1 MASGGV
7 VAGIGVGWM
16 ASGGVVAGIRV
27 GWMAS
32 SGGVGKG
39 AGSKNFK
46 FLDGGEESDE
56 CIQKVKS

>member
-7 VAGIGVGWM
+7 G
-16 ASGGVVAGIRV
+16 AGIRV
-27 GWMAS
+27 GWMT

-46 FLDGGEESDE
+46 FLDGGEESGE